1 MSLELKNVE
10 KKVGIETH
18 IYSTN
23 LKLEKNTI
31 NVLLGSTLAGK
42 TTLMQIMAGLDKPTS
57 GEIWFNGENVTGKEV
72 QKRNCSMVYQQFI
85 NYPNFTVFENIA
97 SPLKITGVKQD
108 EIKERVGKVV
118 YTAMCYENGCM
129 LDDGTLFKFGQDNFR
144 WIGGDEYSGEWLKE
158 QAKKKNY
165 KVWIKSATDHIHN
178 IAVQGPNSRKILEK
192 FVWTAPIQPSIS
204 ELEWFRFNIARIDH
218 ETGTP
223 IVISRTGYTG
233 ELGYEIWCH
242 PKDAD
247 EVWDKVW
254 EAGKEFDITP
264 LGLEALD
271 MVRIEAG
278 LIFYGYE
285 FDDQTDPF
293 EAGIGFTVPLKTKE
307 DEFIGKEELIK
318 RKANPQKKLVG
329 LELIGHEPAVH
340 GDCVHVGRAQIGVI
354 TSGMLSPKLGKN
366 IALCRIDI
374 KYSELGT
381 DVEIGKLDG
390 HQKRIGAKVVAFP
403 FYDPTKSRVRA

>member
-1 MSLELKNVE
+1 M
-10 KKVGIETH
+10 G
-18 IYSTN
+18 
-23 LKLEKNTI
+23 
-31 NVLLGSTLAGK
+31 
-42 TTLMQIMAGLDKPTS
+42 
-57 GEIWFNGENVTGKEV
+57 
-72 QKRNCSMVYQQFI
+72 
-85 NYPNFTVFENIA
+85 
-97 SPLKITGVKQD
+97 
-108 EIKERVGKVV
+108 
-118 YTAMCYENGCM
+118 
-129 LDDGTLFKFGQDNFR
+129 
-144 WIGGDEYSGEWLKE
+144 
-158 QAKKKNY
+158 
-165 KVWIKSATDHIHN
+165 
-178 IAVQGPNSRKILEK
+178 
-192 FVWTAPIQPSIS
+192 
-204 ELEWFRFNIARIDH
+204 H

-223 IVISRTGYTG
+223 IDKTRTGYTG
-233 ELGYEIWCH
+233 EHGYEIWCH
-242 PKDAD
+242 PKDAN

-254 EAGKEFDITP
+254 EAGEEFNITP

-307 DEFIGKEELIK
+307 DDFIGKEELIK

-329 LELIGHEPAVH
+329 LDLVGHEPAVN

-374 KYSELGT
+374 KYSEIGT

-390 HQKRIGAKVVAFP
+390 HQKRIGAKVVSFP

>member
-1 MSLELKNVE
+1 
-10 KKVGIETH
+10 
-18 IYSTN
+18 
-23 LKLEKNTI
+23 
-31 NVLLGSTLAGK
+31 
-42 TTLMQIMAGLDKPTS
+42 
-57 GEIWFNGENVTGKEV
+57 
-72 QKRNCSMVYQQFI
+72 
-85 NYPNFTVFENIA
+85 
-97 SPLKITGVKQD
+97 
-108 EIKERVGKVV
+108 
-118 YTAMCYENGCM
+118 M

-192 FVWTAPIQPSIS
+192 FVWTAPIQPSIT

-242 PKDAD
+242 PKDAG

-254 EAGKEFDITP
+254 EAGKEFNITP

-307 DEFIGKEELIK
+307 DDFIGKEELIK

-329 LELIGHEPAVH
+329 LELVGHEPAAH

-374 KYSELGT
+374 KYSEIGT

-390 HQKRIGAKVVAFP
+390 HQKRIGAKVVSFP
-403 FYDPTKSRVRA
+403 FYDPTKSKVRA